1 MGYKRKILVS
11 LTLLTAVL
19 LSTGCIDK
27 TFRPEVALEIP
38 SVAPYELYTTATDTA
53 SLPTTSI
60 TVTSIS
66 PIPCNLKSYS
76 ISYFTKYGDIISGL
90 SVNST
95 PLELKLEGE
104 GTITVTVKPYTSRVV
119 GLFELSGSDISPVT
133 AKINLVF
140 KDYNDNMVSK
150 EAHCLLYK
158 PD

>member
-11 LTLLTAVL
+11 LVLLVAAF

-27 TFRPEVALEIP
+27 TFKPEVSLEIP
-38 SVAPYELYTTATDTA
+38 SVIPYELYATATDTA
-53 SLPTTSI
+53 SLPTTTI

-76 ISYFTKYGDIISGL
+76 ISYFTKYGDSIPGL

-95 PLELKLEGE
+95 PVELKLEGE
-104 GTITVTVKPYTSRVV
+104 GTVDVTVKPYTSQVV
-119 GLFELSGSDISPVT
+119 DLFELSGSDISPVT